1 MKSTRSRM
9 AVVAVVVCGF
19 AVGMAGLLDYFKYR
33 RTAEQ
38 LMEQRLHYIGNSI
51 EANIVASLAV
61 GLQFSEIGTL
71 PATLERARSLD
82 DLIVGIDVLDT
93 EGQVLYSTDRPRTG
107 THAAESWLKAAQS
120 ANGSDWV
127 VHSGS
132 DRAVGNAL
140 QNSFGLVIGEVALRY
155 SGERVQAA
163 ALQVAGDLALNAV
176 AVFAAASL
184 LATLL
189 LGWVMRKLDD
199 DIGSV
204 EAAIRAGDAQLASA
218 NVRRGPFGVAL
229 ERFLGTVRQAEAQI
243 VDLRGRLQRGVRP

>member
-71 PATLERARSLD
+71 PATLERARALD
-82 DLIVGIDVLDT
+82 DLIVGIDILDT
-93 EGQVLYSTDRPRTG
+93 EGQILYSTDRPRTG
-107 THAAESWLKAAQS
+107 THASEQWLKAAQT
-120 ANGSDWV
+120 ANGADWV
-127 VHSGS
+127 MHSGA
-132 DRAVGNAL
+132 DRAVGNVL
-140 QNSFGLVIGEVALRY
+140 QNSFGLVIGQVALRY

-176 AVFAAASL
+176 AVFAVASL
-184 LATLL
+184 LATVM
-189 LGWVMRKLDD
+189 LGWVMRKLES

-204 EAAIRAGDAQLASA
+204 EAAIRAGDAQLASP
-218 NVRRGPFGVAL
+218 NVRRGPFGAAL
-229 ERFLGTVRQAEAQI
+229 ERFLGTVRHAEAQI
-243 VDLRGRLQRGVRP
+243 VDMRGRLQRGVRP